1 MKDKI
6 NKLTRQN
13 FTKIKKRIDFI
24 FNDFKRINLII
35 YPDIY
40 DESAPEAK
48 KTNAGANSRG
58 CAGRLIG

>member
-1 MKDKI
+1 MEIEI
-6 NKLTRQN
+6 NKHTSQN
-13 FTKIKKRIDFI
+13 FTKIKKESILLML
-24 FNDFKRINLII
+24 KQMNLIT

>member
-1 MKDKI
+1 MEIEI
-6 NKLTRQN
+6 NKHTSQN
-13 FTKIKKRIDFI
+13 FTKIKKESILLML
-24 FNDFKRINLII
+24 KQMNLIT
-35 YPDIY
+35 YPDIH

>member
-1 MKDKI
+1 MI
-6 NKLTRQN
+6 LRMT
-13 FTKIKKRIDFI
+13 
-24 FNDFKRINLII
+24 

>member
-1 MKDKI
+1 MEIEI
-6 NKLTRQN
+6 NKHTSQN
-13 FTKIKKRIDFI
+13 FTKIKKESILLML
-24 FNDFKRINLII
+24 KQMNLIT

-40 DESAPEAK
+40 DESVPEAK